1 MAFKNRRQSINQK
14 AIKLVV
20 LNPEISEFLA
30 AIFVMSQTF
39 YPDALPA
46 KTAKLLTTIQ
56 LQNPEFLAD
65 FYLSGGT
72 ALSLLLGH
80 RESEDLDWFNLN
92 NFDPVKL
99 QPKLEALGSLT
110 QVELEENTLNAYLDG
125 VKVQFLGYPY
135 PLLEPVTIW
144 EKIKISSLT
153 DIACTK
159 LQTIGMRGSKKDFID
174 LYFLLKQFKLE
185 ELFGKLKQKYS
196 GADYSLPHI
205 LKSLVYFANADGQPM
220 PRMHQEVSWE
230 AIKKEIVKKIKA
242 IKF

>member
-14 AIKLVV
+14 AIKLAV

-80 RESEDLDWFNLN
+80 RESEDLDWFSLS

-99 QPKLEALGSLT
+99 QLKLEVLGNLT

-125 VKVQFLGYPY
+125 VKIQFLGYPY
-135 PLLEPVTIW
+135 LLLEPVLVWQNIR
-144 EKIKISSLT
+144 ISSLA

-196 GADYSLPHI
+196 GADYSQPHI
-205 LKSLVYFANADGQPM
+205 LKSLVYFANADDQPL
-220 PRMHQEVSWE
+220 PRMHKEVSWE
-230 AIKKEIVKKIKA
+230 EIKNRLVDTVRANKL
-242 IKF
+242 